1 MAAFFSLL
9 AGAVFAGG
17 CVVLGHFHTIG
28 REKFAH
34 RKGYIAEQTA
44 GILLIVG
51 AALAFGN
58 AIIVHG
64 DQQLGVT
71 LQPYQR
77 KLTQRDII
85 TAGRTVV
92 KDQIL

>member
-1 MAAFFSLL
+1 MAAFFCLL
-9 AGAVFAGG
+9 AGAVVAGG
-17 CVVLGHFHTIG
+17 CVILGHFHTVG

-34 RKGYIAEQTA
+34 GKGHIAEQTA

-51 AALAFGN
+51 TALTFGN

-71 LQPYQR
+71 LQPYQC
-77 KLTQRDII
+77 KLT
-85 TAGRTVV
+85 
-92 KDQIL
+92 